1 MLEQHTIANLL
12 DWMDN
17 KRLVV
22 NREYQRSSRV
32 WPTPARAYLIDTILR
47 GYPVPKIYLRTKI
60 NSATRQ
66 SYWEV
71 VDGQQR
77 LEGIRAYANDEFPLG
92 NKLEMY
98 QEFAGLKYSALDEDS
113 KQGFLQYPVA
123 VEQLM
128 NVPDSVVFDVFRRLN
143 TYNYN
148 LSQQELRHGKY
159 HGAFRSAV
167 SEVSQRL
174 DYLWSNY
181 PVLGKRARIRMAD
194 DELVAQMFGVI
205 LEGVTDG
212 GQRQIEK
219 LYRNYDAR
227 LASNIAKTVD
237 SVAWYIL
244 ENLAVVLET
253 ELARAPHFLMLF
265 AAVAHARHGI
275 PSGDIGEDMPVRDSS
290 SLSDIFSALSNLSM
304 LADVLELDS
313 AEVPDRLGEFRAASS
328 GSTQRIRSRRIRFP
342 MLYRALSPTAI

>member
-1 MLEQHTIANLL
+1 MLEQHTISNIL
-12 DWMDN
+12 DWMDS

-22 NREYQRSSRV
+22 NRDYQRSSRV
-32 WPTPARAYLIDTILR
+32 WPAPARAYLVDTILR
-47 GYPVPKIYLRTKI
+47 GYPIPKIYLRTKI
-60 NSATRQ
+60 DSANRR

-77 LEGIRAYANDEFPLG
+77 LEAIRAYANDEFPLG
-92 NKLEMY
+92 NRQETY
-98 QEFAGLKYSALDEDS
+98 QEFAGLKYSGLGEES

-159 HGAFRSAV
+159 HGAFRSTV
-167 SEVSQRL
+167 REVSQQL

-181 PVLGKRARIRMAD
+181 PVLSKRARIRMAD
-194 DELVAQMFGVI
+194 DELVAQMLGII

-212 GQRQIEK
+212 GQSQIER
-219 LYRNYDAR
+219 LYRNYDAQ
-227 LASNIAKTVD
+227 LPSGIAKTVD
-237 SVAWYIL
+237 GVVWYLL
-244 ENLAVVLET
+244 ENMAVVLET

-265 AAVAHARHGI
+265 AAVAHARYRI
-275 PSGDIGEDMPVRDSS
+275 PPGDMEDNMPVRDSD
-290 SLSDIFSALSNLSM
+290 SLSNLSAALSNLSV
-304 LADVLELDS
+304 LADVLERDPS
-313 AEVPDRLGEFRAASS
+313 AVPAHLREFKTASS
-328 GSTQRIRSRRIRFP
+328 SSTQRIRSRRVRFP
-342 MLYRALSPTAI
+342 IFCRALAPTPI